1 MTSILYARA
10 RVSCIIKSIMSSLA
24 EIKKKALL
32 AEMVSTRQEI
42 LAAAAEIPAVLRFES
57 FVGHWNV
64 LDLLAHMAGWDDA
77 NRQAV
82 DEVRSGQLPAFYQ
95 YAERNWVTFNEKL
108 VAEYRLNDLD
118 ALSARVRDTQL
129 QLIAVLEAV
138 PAEDFDRDFKVRFR
152 KYKVTI
158 SRLLRAELQDEKQH
172 LAQIKR
178 AAALT
183 RGLKPKDA
191 NP

>member
-1 MTSILYARA
+1 
-10 RVSCIIKSIMSSLA
+10 MSSLA

-32 AEMVSTRQEI
+32 AEMASTRQEI
-42 LAAAAEIPAVLRFES
+42 LAAAAEIPGVLRTES
-57 FVGHWNV
+57 FVGQWNV

-118 ALSARVRDTQL
+118 ALSARLRQTQL

-183 RGLKPKDA
+183 RGVKPKDA

>member
-1 MTSILYARA
+1 MGKMAQ
-10 RVSCIIKSIMSSLA
+10 
-24 EIKKKALL
+24 IKKDALL
-32 AEMVSTRQEI
+32 QEMVSVRRQ
-42 LAAAAEIPAVLRFES
+42 LVDAAAEIPVVLRKES
-57 FVGHWNV
+57 FVGHWNIF
-64 LDLLAHMAGWDDA
+64 DLLAHLAGWDDA

-82 DEVRSGQLPAFYQ
+82 DALRAGQLPDFYQ

-118 ALSARVRDTQL
+118 ALSARVRETQR
-129 QLIAVLEAV
+129 QLVAVLEGV

-172 LAQIKR
+172 LAQINR